1 MKRLCAL
8 FLTVLFLSACAPKS
22 NPEGSG
28 SESTSQ
34 PDPSTS
40 SSQQQEETMEPAMAL
55 TDLGVTLEN
64 YPRINGSTS
73 TLGIV
78 QAVYEGA
85 GGNMQDENYPWEPL
99 RTVPSYEALIN
110 GEVDLILVPYAS
122 PAVREQAQQAGV
134 ELEYSQVAAEALIF
148 ITPKD
153 NTAANITGD
162 QVREIYLHNGI
173 SNWSELGGPD
183 RGLVPIC
190 RNADSGS
197 QSQMD
202 NLILDGQAM
211 DPTIQ
216 ENYVELTMEGMLEQ
230 VAYYHS
236 GGMFDEPTDT
246 YALGYTLFTYLED
259 MDRFTGIGSE
269 LKILNYEG
277 VAATAES
284 IADGSYPLSDGYY
297 AVIRADLPQDH
308 PARAVVRWLRSQ
320 TGQEALLRQGFI
332 PVYMA
337 QLPPQ
342 DTEEA
347 AREEVARYYA
357 DYTEWKIQDVELVKR
372 EGPSI
377 TFHVTVTLEDGQTQE
392 QEILLESSM
401 RGWSVVYSMPL
412 DEETGN

>member
-22 NPEGSG
+22 APEGSG
-28 SESTSQ
+28 STSQ
-34 PDPSTS
+34 PDPSAS

-55 TDLGVTLEN
+55 ADLGVTLDN
-64 YPRINGSTS
+64 LPKMNGSTS

-110 GEVDLILVPYAS
+110 REVDLILVPYAS
-122 PAVREQAQQAGV
+122 PAVREQAKQAGV

-148 ITPKD
+148 ITPKE

-162 QVREIYLHNGI
+162 QVREIYLRNGI
-173 SNWSELGGPD
+173 ANWSELGGPD

-202 NLILDGQAM
+202 NLILNGQAM

-259 MDRFTGIGSE
+259 MDSFTGIGSE

-297 AVIRADLPQDH
+297 AVTRADLPQDH

-347 AREEVARYYA
+347 ARQEVARYYA
-357 DYTEWKIQDVELVKR
+357 DYTEWQVQDVRLV
-372 EGPSI
+372 EQMGNSI
-377 TFHVTVTLEDGQTQE
+377 SFHVTVTLEDGQTQE

>member
-1 MKRLCAL
+1 
-8 FLTVLFLSACAPKS
+8 
-22 NPEGSG
+22 
-28 SESTSQ
+28 
-34 PDPSTS
+34 
-40 SSQQQEETMEPAMAL
+40 MEPAMAL

-148 ITPKD
+148 ITPKE

-162 QVREIYLHNGI
+162 QVREIYLRNGI
-173 SNWSELGGPD
+173 ANWSELGGPD

-202 NLILDGQAM
+202 NLILNGQAM

-259 MDRFTGIGSE
+259 MDRFTGIGGE

-297 AVIRADLPQDH
+297 AVTRADLPQDH

-357 DYTEWKIQDVELVKR
+357 DYTEWQVQDVRLV
-372 EGPSI
+372 EQMGNSI
-377 TFHVTVTLEDGQTQE
+377 SFHVTVILEDGQTQE

-401 RGWSVVYSMPL
+401 RGWSVVYSIPL

>member
-22 NPEGSG
+22 DPGSG

-55 TDLGVTLEN
+55 ADLGVTLEN
-64 YPRINGSTS
+64 LPRMNGSTS

-122 PAVREQAQQAGV
+122 PAVREQAKQAGV

-153 NTAANITGD
+153 NTARNITGD
-162 QVREIYLHNGI
+162 QVREIYLRNGI

-259 MDRFTGIGSE
+259 MDSFTGIGSE

-297 AVIRADLPQDH
+297 AVTRADLPQDH

-332 PVYMA
+332 PVFMA

-347 AREEVARYYA
+347 ARQEVARYYA

-372 EGPSI
+372 EDPSI

-412 DEETGN
+412 DEENGN

>member
-28 SESTSQ
+28 STSQ
-34 PDPSTS
+34 PDPTAST
-40 SSQQQEETMEPAMAL
+40 SQQQEETMEPAMAL

-64 YPRINGSTS
+64 LPKMNGSTS

-122 PAVREQAQQAGV
+122 PAVREQAKQAGV

-202 NLILDGQAM
+202 NLILNGQAM

-259 MDRFTGIGSE
+259 MDSFTGIGGE

-297 AVIRADLPQDH
+297 AVTRADLPQDH

-347 AREEVARYYA
+347 ARQEITRYYA
-357 DYTEWKIQDVELVKR
+357 NYTEWKIQDVSLV
-372 EGPSI
+372 EQMGNSI
-377 TFHVTVTLEDGQTQE
+377 TFHVTVVLEDGQTQE

>member
-1 MKRLCAL
+1 
-8 FLTVLFLSACAPKS
+8 
-22 NPEGSG
+22 
-28 SESTSQ
+28 
-34 PDPSTS
+34 
-40 SSQQQEETMEPAMAL
+40 MAL

-85 GGNMQDENYPWEPL
+85 GGNMQDENHPWEPL

-148 ITPKD
+148 ITPKE

-162 QVREIYLHNGI
+162 QVREIYLRNGI
-173 SNWSELGGPD
+173 ANWSELGGPD

-202 NLILDGQAM
+202 NLILNGQAM

-259 MDRFTGIGSE
+259 MDRFTGIGGE

-297 AVIRADLPQDH
+297 AVTRADLPQDH

-347 AREEVARYYA
+347 ARQEVARYYA
-357 DYTEWKIQDVELVKR
+357 DYTEWQVQDVRLV
-372 EGPSI
+372 EQMGNSI
-377 TFHVTVTLEDGQTQE
+377 SFHVTVILEDGQTQE

>member
-22 NPEGSG
+22 APEGSG
-28 SESTSQ
+28 SMFQ
-34 PDPSTS
+34 PDPSAS

-64 YPRINGSTS
+64 LPRMNGSTS

-122 PAVREQAQQAGV
+122 PAVREQAKQAGV

-148 ITPKD
+148 ITPKE

-202 NLILDGQAM
+202 NLILNGQAM

-259 MDRFTGIGSE
+259 MDSFTGIGSE

-297 AVIRADLPQDH
+297 AVTRADLPQDH

-320 TGQEALLRQGFI
+320 TGQEALLCQGFI

-347 AREEVARYYA
+347 ARQEVARYYA
-357 DYTEWKIQDVELVKR
+357 DYTEWQVQDVRLV
-372 EGPSI
+372 EQMGNSI
-377 TFHVTVTLEDGQTQE
+377 SFHVTVTLEDGQTQE

>member
-28 SESTSQ
+28 STSQ
-34 PDPSTS
+34 PDPTAST
-40 SSQQQEETMEPAMAL
+40 SQQQEETMEPAMAL

-64 YPRINGSTS
+64 LPKMNGSTS

-122 PAVREQAQQAGV
+122 PAVREQAKQAGV

-202 NLILDGQAM
+202 NLILNGQAM

-259 MDRFTGIGSE
+259 MDSFTGIGSE

-297 AVIRADLPQDH
+297 AVTRADLPQDH

-357 DYTEWKIQDVELVKR
+357 DYTEWKIQDVELVNR

-392 QEILLESSM
+392 QEILLESSL

>member
-8 FLTVLFLSACAPKS
+8 FLTALFLTACAPKTD
-22 NPEGSG
+22 PGSG
-28 SESTSQ
+28 SQSGSQ
-34 PDPSTS
+34 SPSAS
-40 SSQQQEETMEPAMAL
+40 SGSSQGETMEPAMAL
-55 TDLGVTLEN
+55 SDLGVTLEN
-64 YPRINGSTS
+64 YPRINGATS
-73 TLGIV
+73 TLGMV

-85 GGNMQDENYPWEPL
+85 GGSMKDESYPWEPL
-99 RTVPSYEALIN
+99 RTVPSYEALID
-110 GEVDLILVPYAS
+110 GELDLILVPYAS
-122 PAVREQAQQAGV
+122 PAVREQARQAGV

-153 NTAANITGD
+153 NTASNITGD

-211 DPTIQ
+211 DPSIQ

-236 GGMFDEPTDT
+236 GGMFDQPTNT
-246 YALGYTLFTYLED
+246 YALGYTLFNYLED
-259 MDRFTGIGSE
+259 MDHFTGIGSE
-269 LKILNYEG
+269 LKILDYEG
-277 VAATAES
+277 VAATAQS

-297 AVIRADLPQDH
+297 AVLRADLPQDH

-320 TGQEALLRQGFI
+320 TGQEELLHRGFL

-342 DTEEA
+342 DTEQA
-347 AREEVARYYA
+347 ARREVERYYEN
-357 DYTEWKIQDVELVKR
+357 YTDWQLGDVELVKR
-372 EGPSI
+372 EDPSI
-377 TFHVTVTLEDGQTQE
+377 TFHTTVTLEDGQTQE
-392 QEILLESSM
+392 QEILLESTM
-401 RGWSVVYSMPL
+401 RGWSVVYSIPL
-412 DEETGN
+412 EQESAN

>member
-22 NPEGSG
+22 DPEGSG
-28 SESTSQ
+28 STSQ
-34 PDPSTS
+34 PDPSAS

-55 TDLGVTLEN
+55 TDLGATLEN

-122 PAVREQAQQAGV
+122 PAVREQAKQTGV

-148 ITPKD
+148 ITPKE

-162 QVREIYLHNGI
+162 QVREIYLRNGI
-173 SNWSELGGPD
+173 ANWSELGGPD

-202 NLILDGQAM
+202 NLILNGQAM

-297 AVIRADLPQDH
+297 AVTRADLPQDH

-347 AREEVARYYA
+347 ARQEVARYYA
-357 DYTEWKIQDVELVKR
+357 DYTEWQVQDVRLV
-372 EGPSI
+372 EQMGNSI
-377 TFHVTVTLEDGQTQE
+377 SFHVTVILEDGQTQE

>member
-8 FLTVLFLSACAPKS
+8 FLAVLVLSACAPKG
-22 NPEGSG
+22 ELKGSQ
-28 SESTSQ
+28 SASQ

-40 SSQQQEETMEPAMAL
+40 SSQPQEETMEPAMAL

-64 YPRINGSTS
+64 YPRIDGSTS

-85 GGNMQDENYPWEPL
+85 GGQMEDKNYPWEPL

-122 PAVREQAQQAGV
+122 PAVREQARQAGV

-153 NTAANITGD
+153 NTASNITGD

-173 SNWSELGGPD
+173 SNWRELGGPD

-211 DPTIQ
+211 DPSIQ

-230 VAYYHS
+230 VAYYHG

-246 YALGYTLFTYLED
+246 YALGYTLFNYLED
-259 MDRFTGIGSE
+259 MDSFTGIGGE
-269 LKILNYEG
+269 LKILDYEG

-297 AVIRADLPQDH
+297 AVTRADLPQNH

-320 TGQEALLRQGFI
+320 TGQEELLRRGFL

-347 AREEVARYYA
+347 ARKEVTRYYA
-357 DYTEWKIQDVELVKR
+357 DYTSWQIQDVELVKR
-372 EGPSI
+372 EDTSI

-401 RGWSVVYSMPL
+401 RGWSVVYSIPL
-412 DEETGN
+412 DEGSAN

>member
-22 NPEGSG
+22 APEGSG
-28 SESTSQ
+28 STSQ
-34 PDPSTS
+34 PDPSAS
-40 SSQQQEETMEPAMAL
+40 SSQQEETMEPAMAL
-55 TDLGVTLEN
+55 ADLGVTLEN
-64 YPRINGSTS
+64 LPKMNGSTS

-259 MDRFTGIGSE
+259 MDSFTGIGGE

-297 AVIRADLPQDH
+297 AVTRADLPQDH

-320 TGQEALLRQGFI
+320 TGQEALLHQGFI

-347 AREEVARYYA
+347 ARQEVGRYYA
-357 DYTEWKIQDVELVKR
+357 DYTEWQVQNVSLVEQM
-372 EGPSI
+372 GNSI

-412 DEETGN
+412 DEENGN

>member
-1 MKRLCAL
+1 
-8 FLTVLFLSACAPKS
+8 
-22 NPEGSG
+22 
-28 SESTSQ
+28 
-34 PDPSTS
+34 
-40 SSQQQEETMEPAMAL
+40 MEPAMAL

-162 QVREIYLHNGI
+162 QVREIYLRNGI

-202 NLILDGQAM
+202 NLILNGQAM

-259 MDRFTGIGSE
+259 MDSFTGIGSE

-308 PARAVVRWLRSQ
+308 PARAVVRWLRSP
-320 TGQEALLRQGFI
+320 TGPEALLRQGFI

-357 DYTEWKIQDVELVKR
+357 DYTEWKIQDVELVNR
-372 EGPSI
+372 EDPSI